1 MREKQPRT
9 PYKTVQLSSKKI
21 LVRTTLL
28 LASFRMPNVLAKGMD
43 QELHST

>member
-1 MREKQPRT
+1 MREKQPWT
-9 PYKTVQLSSKKI
+9 LCKAVQISSKKI